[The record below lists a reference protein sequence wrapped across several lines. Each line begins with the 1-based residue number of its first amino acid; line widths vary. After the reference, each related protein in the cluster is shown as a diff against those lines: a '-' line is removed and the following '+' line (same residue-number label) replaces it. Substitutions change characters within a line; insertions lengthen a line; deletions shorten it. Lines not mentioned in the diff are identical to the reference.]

1 MQNIIKNRQTYIEK
15 TAALGGGKAMIMTF
29 GCQQNEADSD
39 KLRGMLMQMG
49 YEPTDDKTQADVI
62 LMNTCAVREHA
73 ELRVFGIIGALVFGI
88 GMCFFLD
95 VFAGAAWLTAIL
107 MICGTLL
114 MIPAYPIYRRIARKT
129 KAELTPEI
137 LRLSEEIMKS

>member
-1 MQNIIKNRQTYIEK
+1 MENTTFNYTYS
-15 TAALGGGKAMIMTF
+15 AARNKEVESIRNKYMPREESKFERLK
-29 GCQQNEADSD
+29 
-39 KLRGMLMQMG
+39 KL
-49 YEPTDDKTQADVI
+49 D
-62 LMNTCAVREHA
+62 
-73 ELRVFGIIGALVFGI
+73 LRVQMAGTIESLCFGIVGALVFGI

-95 VFAGAAWLTAIL
+95 VFAGVAWLSAL
-107 MICGTLL
+107 FMIIGSLI

>member
-1 MQNIIKNRQTYIEK
+1 MVTMKRKNRSIMENKSFTY
-15 TAALGGGKAMIMTF
+15 
-29 GCQQNEADSD
+29 NYS
-39 KLRGMLMQMG
+39 
-49 YEPTDDKTQADVI
+49 
-62 LMNTCAVREHA
+62 AVRNKEVESIRRKYMPH
-73 ELRVFGIIGALVFGI
+73 EESKLEKLKRLDYRVQMAGMIEGLCFGIIGALVFGV

-137 LRLSEEIMKS
+137 LRLSEEIMTKS

>member
-1 MQNIIKNRQTYIEK
+1 MENTTFNYTYS
-15 TAALGGGKAMIMTF
+15 AARNKEVESIRNKYMPREESKFERLK
-29 GCQQNEADSD
+29 
-39 KLRGMLMQMG
+39 KL
-49 YEPTDDKTQADVI
+49 D
-62 LMNTCAVREHA
+62 
-73 ELRVFGIIGALVFGI
+73 LRVQMAGTIESLCFGIVGALVFGI

-129 KAELTPEI
+129 RAELTPEI

>member
-1 MQNIIKNRQTYIEK
+1 MENNTFSYNYSAARNKEVESIRRKYMPHEESKLEK
-15 TAALGGGKAMIMTF
+15 LK
-29 GCQQNEADSD
+29 
-39 KLRGMLMQMG
+39 KL
-49 YEPTDDKTQADVI
+49 D
-62 LMNTCAVREHA
+62 
-73 ELRVFGIIGALVFGI
+73 LRVQTAGTIESLCFGVVGALVFGI

-95 VFAGAAWLTAIL
+95 VFAGAAWLTALL
-107 MICGTLL
+107 MVLGAVI

>member
-1 MQNIIKNRQTYIEK
+1 MENNTFSYNYS
-15 TAALGGGKAMIMTF
+15 AARNKEVESIRNKYMPREESKFERLK
-29 GCQQNEADSD
+29 
-39 KLRGMLMQMG
+39 KL
-49 YEPTDDKTQADVI
+49 D
-62 LMNTCAVREHA
+62 
-73 ELRVFGIIGALVFGI
+73 LRVQMAGTIESLCFGIVGALVFGL

-114 MIPAYPIYRRIARKT
+114 MILAYPIYRRIARKT

>member
-1 MQNIIKNRQTYIEK
+1 MENTTFNYTYS
-15 TAALGGGKAMIMTF
+15 AARNKEVESIRRKYMPH
-29 GCQQNEADSD
+29 EES
-39 KLRGMLMQMG
+39 KLERLKKL
-49 YEPTDDKTQADVI
+49 D
-62 LMNTCAVREHA
+62 
-73 ELRVFGIIGALVFGI
+73 LRVQMAGTIESLCLGIVGALIFGI

-95 VFAGAAWLTAIL
+95 VFAGAAWLSAL
-107 MICGTLL
+107 FMIIGSLI

>member
-1 MQNIIKNRQTYIEK
+1 MENKPFTY
-15 TAALGGGKAMIMTF
+15 
-29 GCQQNEADSD
+29 NYS
-39 KLRGMLMQMG
+39 
-49 YEPTDDKTQADVI
+49 
-62 LMNTCAVREHA
+62 AVRNKEV
-73 ELRVFGIIGALVFGI
+73 ESIRRKYMPREESKLEKLKRLDYRVQMAGMIEGLCFGIIGALVFGV

-114 MIPAYPIYRRIARKT
+114 MIPAYPIYRRIAHKT

>member
-1 MQNIIKNRQTYIEK
+1 MENTTFNYTYSAARNKEVESIRNKYMPREESKLETLKRLDYRVQSAGMIEG
-15 TAALGGGKAMIMTF
+15 L
-29 GCQQNEADSD
+29 C
-39 KLRGMLMQMG
+39 L
-49 YEPTDDKTQADVI
+49 
-62 LMNTCAVREHA
+62 
-73 ELRVFGIIGALVFGI
+73 GIIGALVFGV

-137 LRLSEEIMKS
+137 LRLSDEIMKN

>member
-1 MQNIIKNRQTYIEK
+1 MENKSFTYNYSAARNKEVESIRRKYMPHEESKLETLKRLDYRVQT
-15 TAALGGGKAMIMTF
+15 A
-29 GCQQNEADSD
+29 
-39 KLRGMLMQMG
+39 GMVESL
-49 YEPTDDKTQADVI
+49 
-62 LMNTCAVREHA
+62 C
-73 ELRVFGIIGALVFGI
+73 FGIIGALVFGV